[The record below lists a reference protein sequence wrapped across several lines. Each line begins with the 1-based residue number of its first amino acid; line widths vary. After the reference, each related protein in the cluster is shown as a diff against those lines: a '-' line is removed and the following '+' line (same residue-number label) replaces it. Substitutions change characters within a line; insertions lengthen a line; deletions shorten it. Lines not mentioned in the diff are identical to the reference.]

1 MADVVVDLRQ
11 VHAGYGDVV
20 VLRDV
25 SVTVAAGEVVALL
38 GPNGA
43 GKTTRLRAIS
53 GLLAPTAGSIEV
65 CGRPTAGMAPHRVA
79 LLGVGHVPEERA
91 LFADLTAEENLR
103 LGLRGTRAERRA
115 ARSRALDLFPE
126 LGRLLGRRAGS
137 LSGGEQQML
146 SLARALAGAPKCL
159 LVDELSLGLAPVI
172 VERLLPIVRRI
183 ATEGGV
189 GVLVVE
195 QHVRMAL
202 SVADRAV
209 VLSHGRVTLDG
220 TAAEVAAAA
229 DALEASYLGGDA
241 TGPR

>member
-43 GKTTRLRAIS
+43 GKTTTLRAIS

-126 LGRLLGRRAGS
+126 LGRLLADRGVQILFVPFCTDTSTGYYRVRHCA
-137 LSGGEQQML
+137 Q
-146 SLARALAGAPKCL
+146 ARARVSGETKAPAI
-159 LVDELSLGLAPVI
+159 S
-172 VERLLPIVRRI
+172 
-183 ATEGGV
+183 
-189 GVLVVE
+189 
-195 QHVRMAL
+195 
-202 SVADRAV
+202 S
-209 VLSHGRVTLDG
+209 
-220 TAAEVAAAA
+220 
-229 DALEASYLGGDA
+229 
-241 TGPR
+241 